1 MDQLVGIGR
10 AYIAFSQEFP
20 VYVEVMARC
29 ELLSPEPDAA
39 PGPLASVTPMPAQ
52 SFTVPCPCC
61 DAKLTIDPELGVVI
75 AHEAPPPK
83 RTVGDLG
90 AAFDV
95 MKSKSAEREERFRAQ
110 MQAEAQKGKV
120 LDRKFQEGLKKAKD
134 SPDPPKRPFD
144 YE

>member
-1 MDQLVGIGR
+1 MAAEPRSIK
-10 AYIAFSQEFP
+10 
-20 VYVEVMARC
+20 VE
-29 ELLSPEPDAA
+29 
-39 PGPLASVTPMPAQ
+39 
-52 SFTVPCPCC
+52 CPCC
-61 DAKLTIDPELGVVI
+61 QAKLTIDPDLGAVV

-83 RTVGDLG
+83 RTVDDLG

-95 MKSKSAEREERFRAQ
+95 LRSKSAEREERFRQQ
-110 MQAEAQKGKV
+110 MAAESQKGKV

>member
-1 MDQLVGIGR
+1 
-10 AYIAFSQEFP
+10 
-20 VYVEVMARC
+20 
-29 ELLSPEPDAA
+29 
-39 PGPLASVTPMPAQ
+39 MPTQ
-52 SFTVPCPCC
+52 SFVVACPCC

-95 MKSKSAEREERFRAQ
+95 MKSKSAEREERFRQQ
-110 MQAEAQKGKV
+110 MQAESQKGKV

>member
-1 MDQLVGIGR
+1 MSSPRSIK
-10 AYIAFSQEFP
+10 
-20 VYVEVMARC
+20 VE
-29 ELLSPEPDAA
+29 
-39 PGPLASVTPMPAQ
+39 
-52 SFTVPCPCC
+52 CPCC
-61 DAKLTIDPELGVVI
+61 QAKLTIDPELAAVV
-75 AHEAPPPK
+75 AHEPPPPK

-95 MKSKSAEREERFRAQ
+95 LNKKSAEREERFRQQ
-110 MQAEAQKGKV
+110 MAAESQKGKV

>member
-1 MDQLVGIGR
+1 MSAPPKSIQ
-10 AYIAFSQEFP
+10 
-20 VYVEVMARC
+20 VE
-29 ELLSPEPDAA
+29 
-39 PGPLASVTPMPAQ
+39 
-52 SFTVPCPCC
+52 CPCC
-61 DAKLTIDPELGVVI
+61 QAKLTIDLDLGAIV
-75 AHEAPPPK
+75 AHEPPPAK

-95 MKSKSAEREERFRAQ
+95 LRNKSAEREERFRQQ
-110 MQAEAQKGKV
+110 MAAEAGGQKGKV